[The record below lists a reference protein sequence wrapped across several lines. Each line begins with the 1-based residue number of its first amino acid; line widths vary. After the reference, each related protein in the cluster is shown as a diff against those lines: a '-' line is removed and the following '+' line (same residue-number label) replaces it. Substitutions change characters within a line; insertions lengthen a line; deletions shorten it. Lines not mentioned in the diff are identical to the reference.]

1 MSFQIDQGLFK
12 FDFIDNH
19 AILGVPIS
27 ADSKEVRKRYLKIA
41 RRLHPDSLTTNSDAV
56 KHQATQLLSKLVN
69 PAYEKLSKDQDL
81 AEYMLLLKLKG
92 QYAAQQQAQN
102 NLQSEAAKSL
112 MTAGNLDHAYTT
124 ALKELAEKQYETP
137 DKIMAIIG
145 QLSELNL
152 AYLMRKEGTS
162 GSAAGRPIATSSA
175 PPAPAA
181 TAKPGSAPPKAAP
194 AAAKAAPE
202 PAHES
207 VAEQYC
213 RRAEGFMAKKNY
225 AKAILELRD
234 ALQVEPNSSRIH
246 SLLGMVY
253 FQQNQVTMA
262 RIHFDQ
268 ALKYNPQDETAL
280 KGKRAID
287 QKTGGGKKE
296 KEKKSGGGLFGLFG
310 GKKK

>member
-12 FDFIDNH
+12 FDFVDNH

-56 KHQATQLLSKLVN
+56 KQQATQILSKLVN

-102 NLQSEAAKSL
+102 QLQSEAAKGL

-124 ALKELAEKQYETP
+124 ALKTLSEKQYEAP
-137 DKIMAIIG
+137 DQIMAIIG

-152 AYLMRKEGTS
+152 AYLMRKEGTG

-181 TAKPGSAPPKAAP
+181 TAKPGTPPKAAP
-194 AAAKAAPE
+194 AAAKTPE
-202 PAHES
+202 PAPES

-287 QKTGGGKKE
+287 QKTGGSKKE